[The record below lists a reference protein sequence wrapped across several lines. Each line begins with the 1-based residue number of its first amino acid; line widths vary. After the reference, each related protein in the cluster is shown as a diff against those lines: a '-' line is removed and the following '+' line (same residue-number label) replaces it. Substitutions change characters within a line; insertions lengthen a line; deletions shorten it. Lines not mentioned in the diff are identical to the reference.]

1 MLLVQFEKINL
12 IFTYSLNGRK
22 LLNLEII
29 KRIKYFLLKSLKTKI
44 KYKNFVFFL
53 LSLKLFVVIKKFVE
67 KIKFF
72 KLSCFLSK

>member
-1 MLLVQFEKINL
+1 MLLVQFEKTNL
-12 IFTYSLNGRK
+12 TFTYSLNGRK

-53 LSLKLFVVIKKFVE
+53 LSLKLFVVIKKFY
-67 KIKFF
+67 KNNIF
-72 KLSCFLSK
+72 